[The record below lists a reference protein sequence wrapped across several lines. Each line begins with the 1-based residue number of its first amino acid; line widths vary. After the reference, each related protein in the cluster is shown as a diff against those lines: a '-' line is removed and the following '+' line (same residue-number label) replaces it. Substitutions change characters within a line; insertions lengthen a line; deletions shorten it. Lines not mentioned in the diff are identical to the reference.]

1 MIFKLK
7 TIKNYSFEWVL
18 NDLEL
23 FIYKLLFINFF
34 FKEKETLPKTNI
46 GAWKELQVEG
56 EIIINAKN
64 LTSYR
69 RNFSL
74 Q

>member
-23 FIYKLLFINFF
+23 FIYKLFF